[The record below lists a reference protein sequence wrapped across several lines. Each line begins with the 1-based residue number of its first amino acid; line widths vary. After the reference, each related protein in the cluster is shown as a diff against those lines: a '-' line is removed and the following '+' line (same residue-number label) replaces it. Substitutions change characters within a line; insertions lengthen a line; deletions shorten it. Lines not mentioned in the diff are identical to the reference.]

1 MRRNSGC
8 RTRLTLVCTLMLLV
22 PAHGHADIDDREYE
36 VNKAVRSAQERQRIE
51 HEFRAARERE
61 AVQERAEAEAEARRL
76 AAERAAWEA
85 LPFPVRLTHTR
96 CTTSCHTEENY
107 VGRRHNRIGWELVI
121 LRMQYLNDAE
131 LQDGERGV
139 IASHLAASYPQTT
152 VEALAEAA
160 RQLGAALL
168 PVALWLGWK
177 LTRSRLGGR
186 S

>member
-51 HEFRAARERE
+51 YEFRAARERE
-61 AVQERAEAEAEARRL
+61 AVQERAEAETEARRL

-85 LPFPVRLTHTR
+85 LPFPVRLTHSR

-131 LQDGERGV
+131 LQDGERGI
-139 IASHLAASYPQTT
+139 IAAH
-152 VEALAEAA
+152 LAEAYPA
-160 RQLGAALL
+160 TGRAAVIEALQQLVVALL
-168 PVALWLGWK
+168 PFWFWLVWK
-177 LTRSRLGGR
+177 ILRSRHGSR
-186 S
+186 A